1 MSRWTPIA
9 DLPTL
14 STFEPKLA
22 QSVVL
27 TAVDNVLGVIHA
39 PGVRGWVADG
49 VDWHGVRYAA
59 FHPTLPTLEPQ
70 FVKLTVLAAVDDVLG
85 VVHAS
90 CIPHWIADGPDRC
103 CVCDAATELPAG
115 SPREPQLVQLA
126 VLAMIDDVL
135 GIVHVPCVSGRH
147 ADSTCSVGR
156 VGQVVMPPACPL
168 CVPTGLEYTQVF

>member
-27 TAVDNVLGVIHA
+27 TAVDNVLGVI
-39 PGVRGWVADG
+39 
-49 VDWHGVRYAA
+49 
-59 FHPTLPTLEPQ
+59 
-70 FVKLTVLAAVDDVLG
+70 
-85 VVHAS
+85 HAS

-126 VLAMIDDVL
+126 VLATIDDRATAQLREKAVY
-135 GIVHVPCVSGRH
+135 
-147 ADSTCSVGR
+147 
-156 VGQVVMPPACPL
+156 
-168 CVPTGLEYTQVF
+168 GL